1 QDNTR
6 RRKRQEQH
14 ARVLA
19 FVTRVRCR
27 QPRIGSRKLHYLL
40 NTQADNMLN
49 IGRDRL
55 FNLLNEYRL
64 LVPVKR
70 AYHKT
75 TNSHHRFYRHPN
87 LLKPGPGQVTA
98 LEPEQVWVADIT
110 YLPLLSGTAYLS
122 LVTDACSRKIMGYH
136 VGENL
141 QTENVVKA

>member
-1 QDNTR
+1 MQTDNT
-6 RRKRQEQH
+6 
-14 ARVLA
+14 
-19 FVTRVRCR
+19 
-27 QPRIGSRKLHYLL
+27 
-40 NTQADNMLN
+40 LN

-55 FNLLNEYRL
+55 FNLLGEYRL

-87 LLKPGPGQVTA
+87 LLKPGPEQVTA

-110 YLPLLSGTAYLS
+110 YLPLRSGTAYLS
-122 LVTDACSRKIMGYH
+122 LVTDACSRKIVGYH

-141 QTENVVKA
+141 QDRKCGKGVQAGSEAEKNDRSAGTSL